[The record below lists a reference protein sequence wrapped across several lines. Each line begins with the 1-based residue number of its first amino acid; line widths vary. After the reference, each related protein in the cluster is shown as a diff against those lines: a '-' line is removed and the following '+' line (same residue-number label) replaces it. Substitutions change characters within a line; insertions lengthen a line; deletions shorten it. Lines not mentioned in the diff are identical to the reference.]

1 MRRFYPASVS
11 GERRFETVS
20 CLSVPKDRI
29 VLKVRKESNIP
40 LVAQAEDIRDI
51 LRLQDEL
58 VRHRALWDAEPWLE
72 LDMSTPQL
80 KALLLISEEE
90 GIRMRELA
98 RRLGGSF
105 SNATVLVDRLVDRGL
120 VERMAYSRDRR
131 VVLVRAADEGQQLID
146 QLVTSWRTLSTPLLE
161 SLAPEDLSK
170 VHEALRVL
178 LEAAKQARDT

>member
-1 MRRFYPASVS
+1 M
-11 GERRFETVS
+11 
-20 CLSVPKDRI
+20 
-29 VLKVRKESNIP
+29 VLKILKGGKIP
-40 LVAQAEDIRDI
+40 LVAPAEEIRDI

-58 VRHRALWDAEPWLE
+58 VRYRALWDAAPWLE

-120 VERMAYSRDRR
+120 VERMADPQDRR
-131 VVLVRAADEGQQLID
+131 VVLVRAADEGQRLID

-161 SLAPEDLSK
+161 SLTPQDLSK
-170 VHEALRVL
+170 VQEALRVL
-178 LEAAKQARDT
+178 LEAARRDSGDLGPEQRVPGGA